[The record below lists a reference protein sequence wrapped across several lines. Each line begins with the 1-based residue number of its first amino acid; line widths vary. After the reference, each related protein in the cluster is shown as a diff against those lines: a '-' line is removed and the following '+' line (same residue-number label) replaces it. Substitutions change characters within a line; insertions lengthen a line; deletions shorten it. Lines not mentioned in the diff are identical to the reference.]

1 MRQPH
6 NNVFTPSAS
15 VNCDRSLGFV
25 VLIWKNLF
33 LKKRL
38 VFFFFQA
45 VQIFHTSI
53 LQMKAL
59 EKSKPK
65 NNRPKPRFP
74 LKSSIWAI
82 ILLIVVLS
90 GGVLFSPGCSPVS
103 LNLKFWGI
111 EYQLTKG
118 ECSLPQLPPQ

>member
-1 MRQPH
+1 M
-6 NNVFTPSAS
+6 
-15 VNCDRSLGFV
+15 
-25 VLIWKNLF
+25 IWKNLF
-33 LKKRL
+33 LEKRL
-38 VFFFFQA
+38 VFLQA
-45 VQIFHTSI
+45 VSLFHNSI

-74 LKSSIWAI
+74 LKKPIWAI
-82 ILLIVVLS
+82 ILLIVALS

-118 ECSLPQLPPQ
+118 ECSLPQLPQQ